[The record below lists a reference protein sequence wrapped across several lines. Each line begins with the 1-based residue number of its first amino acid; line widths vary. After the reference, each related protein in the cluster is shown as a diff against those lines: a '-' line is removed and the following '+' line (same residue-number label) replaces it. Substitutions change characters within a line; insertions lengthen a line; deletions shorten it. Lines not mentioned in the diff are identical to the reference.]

1 MRIALLNH
9 DHGSATAATRHVD
22 QLAST
27 LAAAGEDV
35 ELIGTRWLLP
45 DALLRLRKIGERPG
59 RLPATYHALASG
71 RFDVAHAFTAQDAAA
86 AVLWAR
92 RARRPAVFSVCEPLQ
107 RATLAD
113 RRLRLA
119 QLRLA
124 LERSAAVA
132 APDRAVAES
141 VRQWMAVQP
150 RVVSPGSADGH
161 LALYA
166 ELGRR

>member
-1 MRIALLNH
+1 MHEL
-9 DHGSATAATRHVD
+9 AA
-22 QLAST
+22 A
-27 LAAAGEDV
+27 LAAAGHDV
-35 ELIGTRWLLP
+35 ELVGARWQLP
-45 DALLRLRKIGERPG
+45 DAPFRLRKIGDRPG
-59 RLPATYHALASG
+59 RLPATLHSLATG
-71 RFDVAHAFTAQDAAA
+71 RFDVAQAFTAQDAVA
-86 AVLWAR
+86 AVWWAR
-92 RARRPAVFSVCEPLQ
+92 VAGRPAVFSVCEPLR

-124 LERSAAVA
+124 LERSAAVVT
-132 APDRAVAES
+132 PDEAVAHS
-141 VRQWMAVQP
+141 IRAWMAVEP

>member
-1 MRIALLNH
+1 VRIALLNH
-9 DHGSATAATRHVD
+9 DHGSPSAATRHVD
-22 QLAST
+22 EIASA

-35 ELIGTRWLLP
+35 DVIGARWVLP
-45 DALLRLRKIGERPG
+45 DAPLRLRKIGDRPG
-59 RLPATYHALASG
+59 RLPATFHALASG

-92 RARRPAVFSVCEPLQ
+92 LARRPAVFSVCEPLR

-132 APDRAVAES
+132 APDGEVAES
-141 VRQWMAVQP
+141 VRSWMAVQP
-150 RVVSPGSADGH
+150 RLVSRGSADEH
-161 LALYA
+161 LALYI